1 MKIVL
6 IAHLDTAG
14 QSSILCKGLRDY
26 TEHDA
31 RFIKIEKTYLDYE
44 QDIYYPSMMK
54 EAHNVMDQ
62 ADIFHISEGIPVL
75 EGYNLAEKLSETP
88 FIQELHGTYT
98 GLNWQM
104 LLARW
109 FKNESVYVTHLST
122 ANVREKIGF
131 SIYIPRSV
139 DFRDFPQPKRNPDK
153 IRVAHCPT
161 NRTIKSTDLFLEIM
175 GEIEKEYPY
184 VETVLVEKK
193 SWKDCLKI
201 KATCDLV
208 FDHLGKVEQGYG
220 LNSIEAMVFG
230 IPAICKLGNY
240 TYIQHPDCPIVNV
253 TNNTL
258 KEQLIKLIEDDT
270 LRKSI
275 GKRGIKFVKQVH
287 DIKNNVKKWE
297 ALFNYAING
306 KK

>member
-75 EGYNLAEKLSETP
+75 EGYNLAEKVSETP
-88 FIQELHGTYT
+88 SIQELHGTYT

-109 FKNESVYVTHLST
+109 FKNKSVYVTHLST

-193 SWKDCLKI
+193 SWNDCLKI

-230 IPAICKLGNY
+230 IPSICKVGNY
-240 TYIQHPDCPIVNV
+240 TYIHHPDCPVVNV
-253 TNNTL
+253 SNDTL
-258 KEQLIKLIEDDT
+258 KAQLIKLIEDDT

-275 GKRGIKFVKQVH
+275 GKRGIKFVKRVH

-297 ALFNYAING
+297 ALFNYVING